1 VARHSAPEDPGR
13 VRIAFSEQLDPTAPA
28 PPRSGRHFRPAD
40 EMVRPASFV
49 PPPAIPPRP
58 VVEPRV
64 VAPAPVFEPRV
75 VAPAPVFEP
84 RVVAPAPVF
93 EPRVVAPAPVFEP
106 RFAEPGWETGPEQTG
121 PIELAEPIWSEAVV
135 HSPPVHPVAE
145 ERPAPALIAED
156 APTARFD
163 WFVGGF
169 RDEDFRSADD
179 SAADDEDENGDD
191 EDEDDGFEDA
201 LALFDSPDD
210 ESGSPGLDAPDDLDA
225 DNPDSADPALG
236 DAVTR
241 GETSEPSRYGNT
253 AHGITAVAT
262 RPVHKP
268 RVAVTGSQSSRSS
281 AKAARRRSRR
291 RRGIGALTWW
301 ITVVVVA
308 ILVAVLMRSFVIQSF
323 WIPSGSMEPTLH
335 GCSGCQNDRVL
346 VDKLSY
352 RLHDVNRGDVVVFSR
367 PAGVPEEDKYL
378 IKRVVGLA
386 GETISARAGTV
397 IVDGRSLV
405 ENYVNPQC
413 AGTEDFGPTT
423 IPAGKIFV
431 MGDNR
436 CGSLDSRGFG
446 TINESTV
453 VGRAFLIIWP
463 VGRLHWL

>member
-1 VARHSAPEDPGR
+1 
-13 VRIAFSEQLDPTAPA
+13 
-28 PPRSGRHFRPAD
+28 
-40 EMVRPASFV
+40 
-49 PPPAIPPRP
+49 
-58 VVEPRV
+58 
-64 VAPAPVFEPRV
+64 VAPAPVFEPRL
-75 VAPAPVFEP
+75 AEP
-84 RVVAPAPVF
+84 R
-93 EPRVVAPAPVFEP
+93 
-106 RFAEPGWETGPEQTG
+106 WETAPEQTE
-121 PIELAEPIWSEAVV
+121 PIGLAEPIWPEAVV

-145 ERPAPALIAED
+145 ERADPALMAGD

-163 WFVGGF
+163 WFVGGI
-169 RDEDFRSADD
+169 RDEDFRSAEDG
-179 SAADDEDENGDD
+179 SDDEDEDG
-191 EDEDDGFEDA
+191 DDGFEDA

-210 ESGSPGLDAPDDLDA
+210 ESASPDLDSPDDLDA
-225 DNPDSADPALG
+225 DDPDSADPAFD

-241 GETSEPSRYGNT
+241 GEKSEHSRYGNT
-253 AHGITAVAT
+253 AQGNTAVAT

-281 AKAARRRSRR
+281 AQAARRRSRR
-291 RRGIGALTWW
+291 RRGIGTLTWW